1 LSVLSGYLHLVE
13 LLVERGADLT
23 LRDQIH
29 QQTPLQWAERLADRD
44 FTSGEIRDYLKERA

>member
-23 LRDQIH
+23 LHDQIH